1 MRNIIKTKVVL
12 NQYILFTILKL
23 TLIFGL
29 LLNSVSCNT
38 TEPPS
43 NAALQLTLEDVSCTE
58 AWLQLTTNNIQ
69 LPANINLLVNNN
81 VTQTISLNTKDSLLY
96 IENLLPNQSYKFK
109 VAINTTNNPPPTTNE
124 LTTQTMDTT
133 SHNFTWQT
141 FTFGQHSS
149 SALYD
154 VAIINENN
162 IWAVGEIYMN
172 RPDGTPDPNSYNA
185 VHWNG
190 QQWEV
195 KRILFYTI
203 CGQESKTAYPA
214 KAIFAFQT
222 NEIWIAMDGDQ
233 IAILENGAQV
243 KSICLPWSFSI
254 NKMWGSSSNDLYA
267 VGNGGNIAHYQNG
280 SWKKIESGTQT
291 DINDIW
297 GIITKDNKTILY
309 CPVSTFFVP
318 GDKKILKIVDGKVDS
333 VNWGRDVRLYSAWA
347 VNENILYVC
356 GEGLYEN
363 KFGKWSEINIEPV
376 GTNSVRG
383 KSINDIIVAG
393 DYGAVF
399 HFNGVN
405 WKMLNTFNN
414 KGYSEVNI
422 KGDIVAIAGNYQG
435 KALVEIGRR
444 N

>member
-23 TLIFGL
+23 FLIAGL

-58 AWLQLTTNNIQ
+58 AWISLTTTNIQ
-69 LPANINLLVNNN
+69 LPATINLYKNNTLSKIY
-81 VTQTISLNTKDSLLY
+81 VLNTNDSLLY
-96 IENLLPNQSYKFK
+96 IDSLLPNQSYKFK
-109 VAINTTNNPPPTTNE
+109 VAINTTNNPQPTTNE

-149 SALYD
+149 SVLYD
-154 VAIINENN
+154 VVIINENN
-162 IWAVGEIYMN
+162 IWVVGEIYMN
-172 RPDGTPDPNSYNA
+172 RPDGTPDPDSYNA
-185 VHWNG
+185 AHWDG

-195 KRILFYTI
+195 KKIEVLFRGSI
-203 CGQESKTAYPA
+203 ISPPLEGV
-214 KAIFAFQT
+214 FAFSST
-222 NEIWIAMDGDQ
+222 DIWFVGSLPIHGDGSNWTMYDLRTTLNPN
-233 IAILENGAQV
+233 ISLS
-243 KSICLPWSFSI
+243 KC
-254 NKMWGSSSNDLYA
+254 WGSSTNDMYF
-267 VGNGGNIAHYQNG
+267 VGNGGSIAHYKNG
-280 SWKKIESGTQT
+280 SWSKIESGTQT

-297 GIITKDNKTILY
+297 GIKTKDNKTILY

-318 GDKKILKIVDGKVDS
+318 GDKKILKIIDGKVDS

>member
-1 MRNIIKTKVVL
+1 MRDIIKIKVVL

-23 TLIFGL
+23 TLIAGL
-29 LLNSVSCNT
+29 LLNLVRCTNPT
-38 TEPPS
+38 TPPS

-96 IENLLPNQSYKFK
+96 IENLLPNQNYKFK

-149 SALYD
+149 SVLYD

-172 RPDGTPDPNSYNA
+172 RPDGTPDPDFYNLTK
-185 VHWNG
+185 WNG
-190 QQWEV
+190 TEWKPERVYFTNSQGQ
-195 KRILFYTI
+195 KFLAPMKSIL
-203 CGQESKTAYPA
+203 
-214 KAIFAFQT
+214 AFDDKDV
-222 NEIWIAMDGDQ
+222 WIGLDQ
-233 IAILENGAQV
+233 IIRWDGKNY
-243 KSICLPWSFSI
+243 KSVEIPQNIFHSWI
-254 NKMWGSSSNDLYA
+254 NKMWGSSSNDLYV

-383 KSINDIIVAG
+383 KAVNDIIVAG

-399 HFNGVN
+399 HFNGAS

-422 KGDIVAIAGNYQG
+422 NGDIVAIAGNYQG